1 MMQHIR
7 SYTSNFFGRVVY
19 HQEIA
24 KAKGVE
30 ENESVE
36 VFFTNI
42 IMIYDALQTHSS
54 PQYIINPIKT
64 SRLLYSFSS
73 KIMLD
78 VKLLHIKP

>member
-1 MMQHIR
+1 MQHIR

-19 HQEIA
+19 HQEI
-24 KAKGVE
+24 AKGVE

-42 IMIYDALQTHSS
+42 IMIYDALQTQSS

-78 VKLLHIKP
+78 VKLPHIKP

>member
-1 MMQHIR
+1 MQHIR

-19 HQEIA
+19 VYHQEI
-24 KAKGVE
+24 AKGVE

-42 IMIYDALQTHSS
+42 IMIYDALRTHSS

-64 SRLLYSFSS
+64 SRFLYSFSS
-73 KIMLD
+73 KIMFD